1 MPLNILG
8 NIIIKIIEFWYL
20 STLHTGFFTIL
31 WKILFSLVCP
41 FNTALD
47 SCVCVCLC
55 VCLCVSGLS
64 EVGSHPSARG
74 QYPIRCWEFW
84 RQQGVFFSLFISVP
98 FVCDSLKCC
107 STHPSI
113 IHFTPFFFFFLSL
126 CYFLFSL
133 SLCCVIVCLYVS
145 AGFVTACAHISM
157 CVCVCVFVS
166 ICVRFWMSVYIW
178 MCVCVYV
185 SSPLSWLQ
193 FLCRQMQL
201 LDRAA

>member
-1 MPLNILG
+1 MENPVFLG
-8 NIIIKIIEFWYL
+8 VSLTHSI
-20 STLHTGFFTIL
+20 GFL
-31 WKILFSLVCP
+31 
-41 FNTALD
+41 
-47 SCVCVCLC
+47 CVCVSVCVS
-55 VCLCVSGLS
+55 VCLRSIRG
-64 EVGSHPSARG
+64 GSHPSARVSTRSVAESSG
-74 QYPIRCWEFW
+74 GSR
-84 RQQGVFFSLFISVP
+84 GFFSLFISVP

-113 IHFTPFFFFFLSL
+113 IHFTPFSFFSFFVLFPLLFVPLL
-126 CYFLFSL
+126 CH
-133 SLCCVIVCLYVS
+133 CVFVRVRGI
-145 AGFVTACAHISM
+145 VTACAHISM